1 MGLNKPGLLK
11 THESATVGPELLLS
25 PVLQTV
31 SQIQEACT
39 GADYLCARDGV
50 KHRVCRDD

>member
-11 THESATVGPELLLS
+11 THESATVVLS

-31 SQIQEACT
+31 SQIQEACVELT
-39 GADYLCARDGV
+39 IYAQGMV
-50 KHRVCRDD
+50 

>member
-11 THESATVGPELLLS
+11 THESATVVPELLLS

-31 SQIQEACT
+31 SQIQEART

>member
-11 THESATVGPELLLS
+11 TRESATVVLS

-31 SQIQEACT
+31 SQIQEACA
-39 GADYLCARDGV
+39 GADYLCARGGV
-50 KHRVCRDD
+50 KHRVRRAD

>member
-11 THESATVGPELLLS
+11 THESATVVPELLLS